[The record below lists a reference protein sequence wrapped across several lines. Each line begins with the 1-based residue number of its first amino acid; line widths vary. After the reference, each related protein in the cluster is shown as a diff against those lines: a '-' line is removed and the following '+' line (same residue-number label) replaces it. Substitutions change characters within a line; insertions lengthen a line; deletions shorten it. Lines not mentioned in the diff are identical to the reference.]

1 MGPHAPVGNGPASNG
16 KDGGNRAI
24 YGVFVAGNS
33 VFLFLRKKKKCMF
46 CKRLVSGFRIT
57 GLSGNSGVSGLCPH
71 NLTYSRHISYSC
83 LGVDFMMKSFL
94 AAAAVGLVALSAGPS
109 AASTVK
115 LDYVGSSVFGAP
127 NLSETVRIE
136 GPGRA
141 ATTVRAGPFRM
152 TDRTDDFVLWCFDI
166 AQAVGNH
173 VTYTEVSNPLGD
185 VRASLLNRLFT
196 SYYSQVTTPLNGAA
210 FQVAL
215 WEIVNETIPRRRA
228 PTAARERPSRRS
240 VSPPRDRAADSAAP
254 RTASAAPPRPI
265 RQREAAGPGAE
276 MRPRAEADR
285 LASVS
290 LGHVEGVG
298 PGEDRLV
305 AVARAEHQ
313 EGAVSP
319 PPSRHAQPTTS
330 SLRDA
335 AAATCRLG

>member
-1 MGPHAPVGNGPASNG
+1 
-16 KDGGNRAI
+16 
-24 YGVFVAGNS
+24 
-33 VFLFLRKKKKCMF
+33 
-46 CKRLVSGFRIT
+46 
-57 GLSGNSGVSGLCPH
+57 
-71 NLTYSRHISYSC
+71 
-83 LGVDFMMKSFL
+83 MMKSFL

-215 WEIVNETIPRRRA
+215 WEIVNETIGGDLDVSSGAFTASKNAGVVNQANTWLANLGTDENYNITYLASATHQDLLTATPVPLPAGVLLLGTGLGALVITRRR
-228 PTAARERPSRRS
+228 
-240 VSPPRDRAADSAAP
+240 
-254 RTASAAPPRPI
+254 
-265 RQREAAGPGAE
+265 RQMA
-276 MRPRAEADR
+276 
-285 LASVS
+285 
-290 LGHVEGVG
+290 
-298 PGEDRLV
+298 
-305 AVARAEHQ
+305 
-313 EGAVSP
+313 
-319 PPSRHAQPTTS
+319 
-330 SLRDA
+330 
-335 AAATCRLG
+335 